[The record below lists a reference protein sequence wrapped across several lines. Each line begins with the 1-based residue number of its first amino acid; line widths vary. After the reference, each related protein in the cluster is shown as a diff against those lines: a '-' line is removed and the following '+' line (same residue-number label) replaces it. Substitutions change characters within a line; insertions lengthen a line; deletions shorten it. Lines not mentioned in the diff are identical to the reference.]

1 MSDAVA
7 AQKAPSIF
15 ASRAFRQ
22 YFVGQSFSLLG
33 DGLRT
38 LAVPLL
44 AYHLTHSAL
53 STGAAFIC
61 EIAPFSLFSLIG
73 GSLAD
78 RVDRRKL
85 MMGCDA
91 IRFTVMAFFA
101 VAYWQH
107 ALTLP
112 MIYGGLVVISICAAA
127 FLGGQSSSIPY
138 LLGRER
144 STEAI
149 AVLIASENA
158 SNLVTPVIG
167 GAVFAFFGP
176 LPALIIN
183 ALTYL
188 ASQVSLALIP
198 SLGPDAVQGVPSPRH
213 LAGDVALGFGQLW
226 SDAGMRA
233 QALAGF
239 SFNFFGF
246 GCYAIL
252 IPFLKKGF
260 GASDQIVGI
269 FFGISA
275 AGAVIGAWFASRF
288 ARRWPFGRALTVAY
302 LLDALTFLPVVL
314 VGNVWL
320 VAVFWAASNTIAN
333 FEIAQIIGF
342 RLRVTPE
349 HMIGRV
355 MGAVRLFVLSGMA
368 PGVLIFGWVADTR
381 SPLAA
386 MWIAC
391 LGYVIIALAALMTP
405 AIRNEV
411 R

>member
-1 MSDAVA
+1 
-7 AQKAPSIF
+7 
-15 ASRAFRQ
+15 
-22 YFVGQSFSLLG
+22 
-33 DGLRT
+33 
-38 LAVPLL
+38 
-44 AYHLTHSAL
+44 
-53 STGAAFIC
+53 
-61 EIAPFSLFSLIG
+61 
-73 GSLAD
+73 
-78 RVDRRKL
+78 L
-85 MMGCDA
+85 MIGCDA
-91 IRFTVMAFFA
+91 IRFAVMAFFA
-101 VAYWQH
+101 IAYWLH
-107 ALTLP
+107 VLTLP
-112 MIYGGLVVISICAAA
+112 MIYSGLVVISICAAA

-144 STEAI
+144 ATEAI

-176 LPALIIN
+176 FPALIVN

-188 ASQVSLALIP
+188 ASQISLALIP
-198 SLGPDAVQGVPSPRH
+198 SLGPDTVQGIPTPRH
-213 LAGDVALGFGQLW
+213 LADDVALGFRQLW

-252 IPFLKKGF
+252 IPFLKKSF

-275 AGAVIGAWFASRF
+275 AGAVAGAWLASHW
-288 ARRWPFGRALTVAY
+288 ATRWPFGRALTVAY

-314 VGNVWL
+314 VRNVWL
-320 VAVFWAASNTIAN
+320 VALFWTLSNTIAN

-342 RLRVTPE
+342 RLRITPE

-368 PGVLIFGWVADTR
+368 PGVLLFGWVADTR
-381 SPLAA
+381 SPLDA

-391 LGYVIIALAALMTP
+391 LGYLAIAFSAAMTP
-405 AIRNEV
+405 VIRDE
-411 R
+411 RR